1 MGNKTQIETEIGW
14 DLDLDLYDLVASRQR
29 QNMKP
34 AAWGGKSSPV
44 QLLFVLSLLSYLLVK
59 SCD

>member
-29 QNMKP
+29 QNMIP
-34 AAWGGKSSPV
+34 AAWGGKSVPR
-44 QLLFVLSLLSYLLVK
+44 
-59 SCD
+59 

>member
-29 QNMKP
+29 QNMIP
-34 AAWGGKSSPV
+34 AALQPGEEN
-44 QLLFVLSLLSYLLVK
+44 LYLDNYFLSFHYFHI
-59 SCD
+59 CW